1 MGKTL
6 AQALSAGCSSH
17 TAVANE
23 QVQPDLRRA
32 AGTAVNRTNL
42 RFTYSHP
49 TWTTVGAQ
57 RSTSPAQSDS
67 EIECAVY
74 SAPCVTAAH
83 LATEAALY
91 GPTLRPTHLATVNST
106 LNAHHFFESS
116 KFCRCHDVRHAIRFC
131 FNLKLNLSFA
141 FNGHL
146 PALSELRSATGSTGL
161 ATRS

>member
-49 TWTTVGAQ
+49 TWTMVGAQ

-106 LNAHHFFESS
+106 LNAHHF
-116 KFCRCHDVRHAIRFC
+116 
-131 FNLKLNLSFA
+131 LNLRNSAAVTTFDTPSVSA
-141 FNGHL
+141 ST
-146 PALSELRSATGSTGL
+146 LS
-161 ATRS
+161 